1 VIYTDRAT
9 QHELDR
15 LRDALTE
22 ALDDVRSAT
31 GDGEQLAAWRKVQI
45 LGWEL
50 NALLPA
56 AEQHPIS

>member
-1 VIYTDRAT
+1 MDRAT

-15 LRDALTE
+15 LHAAFAE
-22 ALDDVRSAT
+22 ALDGVTSAT
-31 GDGEQLAAWRKVQI
+31 GDGRQLAAWRKVQI

-56 AEQHPIS
+56 AEQHHIA

>member
-1 VIYTDRAT
+1 MDRAT

-15 LRDALTE
+15 LRDAFAE
-22 ALDDVRSAT
+22 ALDGVRSAT
-31 GDGEQLAAWRKVQI
+31 GDGQQLAAWRKLQT

-56 AEQHPIS
+56 AEQHHIA